1 MARRIGCVGRRGLLR
16 WMGAAAAVGF
26 ASAPSAAV
34 TAGPASVVSQ
44 PSRRWGADADP
55 VLIPDPDVLV
65 LDEGFR
71 PRLVGN
77 AIIERAWTGGD
88 WLEGPAWSAVGRFLV
103 FSDTPRNR
111 QHRFLWE
118 TGGVSVFREPSFHSN
133 GNCFDLEGRHVVCE
147 HFNRRVV
154 RFGHDGLMRVL
165 ADNFEGRPLNS
176 PNDAA
181 AHPRD
186 GSLWFTDP
194 AYGTTLAEGRP
205 DEAGGPTNPDGRLH
219 PRVGAE
225 LAGAFGGGHR
235 QPAGVYRWD
244 PDGGGRVER
253 ALGEDELASP
263 NGVAFSPDGQ
273 TLYVSSTGQTPGV
286 PPPPAG
292 DNAIHAYD
300 VVGKGLRNGRVL
312 SGMVVDGVPCPPD
325 GIKVDVSG
333 HLWCASSGPLG
344 HAGVVVLDT
353 AGKPVCRIR
362 LPEACSN
369 LCFGGPRRN
378 MLFMMAT
385 RSLYR
390 LQVNTQGAAPG

>member
-1 MARRIGCVGRRGLLR
+1 MARCGPGR
-16 WMGAAAAVGF
+16 AAMT
-26 ASAPSAAV
+26 ASPATVV
-34 TAGPASVVSQ
+34 TRP
-44 PSRRWGADADP
+44 PRRWGAGADP

-71 PRLVGN
+71 ARLVGN
-77 AIIERAWTGGD
+77 AIVERVWTGGD

-103 FSDTPRNR
+103 FSDTRANR
-111 QHRFLWE
+111 QYRWLWE
-118 TGGVSVFREPSFHSN
+118 TGGVSVFREPSHHSN
-133 GNCFDLEGRHVVCE
+133 GNAFDAEGRHVVCE

-154 RFGHDGLMRVL
+154 RFGHDGRMRVL
-165 ADNFEGRPLNS
+165 ADGFEGRPLNS

-194 AYGTTLAEGRP
+194 PYGTTLAEGRP
-205 DEAGGPTNPDGRLH
+205 DEAGGPTNPDGLLDPRL
-219 PRVGAE
+219 GAE

-244 PDGGGRVER
+244 PDGGRLDR

-263 NGVAFSPDGQ
+263 NGLAFSPDGR
-273 TLYVSSTGQTPGV
+273 TLYVSSSEQAPGE

-292 DNAIHAYD
+292 TKSIHAYD
-300 VVGKGLRNGRVL
+300 VDGGRLRNGRVL
-312 SGMVVDGVPCPPD
+312 SDMVVDGTPCPPD
-325 GIKVDVSG
+325 GVKVDVHG
-333 HLWCASSGPLG
+333 NLWCASSGPLG
-344 HAGVVVLDT
+344 HAGVVVLSP
-353 AGKPVCRIR
+353 AGEPVCRIR
-362 LPEACSN
+362 LPEVCSN

-378 MLFMMAT
+378 ILFMTAT